1 MKKVFILSV
10 FLLISGF
17 ALLAQAPIVPPSSA
31 SQTGTGPVGG
41 GAPIGTGIIL
51 VISLTAGFVWKK
63 AVDERKK
70 LAE

>member
-31 SQTGTGPVGG
+31 SQAGTGPVGD